1 MSALADWLDSHGL
14 GALHTILAA
23 QQIDIDVL
31 PDLTEDDLQGLGI
44 ALGPRR
50 RLLKA
55 IAGAFAAPPP
65 SDVDPAVDSAERR
78 QLSVLFVDLVGST
91 ALTTRRDPEEMRQIV
106 RRYQNA
112 VAGEVARF
120 DGYVA
125 KFMGDGVLAYF
136 GWPKAHE
143 DEAERAVRAAM
154 AAVAA
159 VGELQTGDG
168 EALAARAG
176 IATGLVVVGGL
187 IGQGAAQE
195 ADVIGA
201 TPNIAARLQDLAQP
215 GQVVIADSTQKFVRS
230 SFDLASLGL
239 QPLKG
244 IELPVEIF
252 AVQRERSSDS
262 RFEART
268 GRHLR
273 PMVGRDQE
281 LALLGE
287 RWAQVR
293 NGEGQCLLLVGE
305 AGIGKSR
312 VTRALRDLAG
322 GSDGA
327 ILLFQCSPYHLD
339 SALWP
344 VIQQLTVALKIAA
357 EDSPAARLDKIE
369 AFLRRHAGHIES
381 AVPLV
386 ASLLGV
392 PYDDR
397 YGPLDLS
404 PQAQRN
410 QTLATLVEQFLGL
423 ARRRSV
429 LVVMEDMHW
438 TDPST
443 LEFIHLVLDRIEGQ
457 RLLLLLTSR
466 PDGQPVLAGHPHVTR
481 VALNRLGRAAVEAMT
496 AAIEGSAALPETVRR
511 EILSRTDGVP
521 LFVEELTRALV
532 ELAEQSPGGM
542 IGSETSLSVPA
553 TLHDSLMAR
562 LDRLPEVKRVAQVAA
577 CIGRNFDYRTL
588 AAVAG
593 MDDRELNSALDRL
606 VEAEL
611 VFRRG
616 RSPNFAYTFKHA
628 LVRDAAANSLLRS
641 EFRRINAGIAA
652 AFEAFE
658 VQSPPELIAWHA
670 ELAGLDRKAVDHL
683 LLAGRR
689 AIERYANQE
698 AIHHLERALH
708 LIAALPEKLEQAALE
723 LRALA
728 MVGVPRIALHGY
740 ASTEVEATYRRT
752 VELAERTGDTAQLFQ
767 GLRGLWNCIYDRA
780 DLENAREIAERLCT
794 LALDHPEAEARGLA
808 YRALG
813 AACLSLGRLQDAIA
827 AFEKAVDACAG
838 LPADAGLR
846 EHGESPLIIAGIY
859 AGFAHTIAGDFDRG
873 QAFIDRA
880 LAAVR
885 RLRNPLSFAFAHH
898 IAANTQYLLD
908 APAECARLSA
918 ESSRAAE
925 QYRLIFWLAVGD
937 VMGGWAA
944 TRVAGTAAGIER
956 MRRGLH
962 AWQTSGAELHIPTW
976 HAALADGLLTTGAVD
991 EARETVDRALAL
1003 AAERKERFAVPVLL
1017 RLRGLV
1023 ADRQG
1028 DGEAAQRYLEQAI
1041 KIAREQGARLYELL
1055 AARQLAW
1062 VLMRGGNRE
1071 TARRIL
1077 AEACHGLKGGTSIAC
1092 VTEARELLSSLA

>member
-1 MSALADWLDSHGL
+1 MSALSDWLDTHGL
-14 GALHTILAA
+14 GALQAVLAA

-31 PDLTEDDLQGLGI
+31 PDLTEDDLKGLGI

-65 SDVDPAVDSAERR
+65 SDADPAVDSAERR

-91 ALTTRRDPEEMRQIV
+91 ALTTQRDPEEMRQIV

-143 DEAERAVRAAM
+143 DEAGRAVRAAM

-159 VGELQTGDG
+159 VGELRTGDG

-230 SFDLASLGL
+230 SFELASLGL

-293 NGEGQCLLLVGE
+293 NGRGQCVLLVGE

-312 VTRALRDLAG
+312 VTRALRDMVG
-322 GSDGA
+322 GSDSA

-357 EDSPAARLDKIE
+357 EDSPATRLNKIE
-369 AFLRRHAGHIES
+369 AFLRRHAAGVES

-397 YGPLDLS
+397 YGALNLS

-410 QTLATLVEQFLGL
+410 QTLSVLVGQFLGL

-443 LEFIHLVLDRIEGQ
+443 LEFVHLVLDRIEGQ
-457 RLLLLLTSR
+457 RILLLLTSR

-481 VALNRLGRAAVEAMT
+481 LVLNRLGRAAVEAMT
-496 AAIEGSAALPETVRR
+496 AAIEGSDTLPDTVRR
-511 EILSRTDGVP
+511 EILNRTDGVP

-532 ELAEQSPGGM
+532 ELAGQSPEGAL
-542 IGSETSLSVPA
+542 TSGTGLSVPA
-553 TLHDSLMAR
+553 TLHDSLMSR

-577 CIGRNFDYRTL
+577 CIGRNFDHRTL
-588 AAVAG
+588 TAVAG
-593 MDDRELNSALDRL
+593 MDDRELNTALDRL

-641 EFRRINAGIAA
+641 EYRRVNAAIAA

-658 VQSPPELIAWHA
+658 AQPPPELIAWHA
-670 ELAGLDRKAVDHL
+670 ELAGLDRKAVGYL

-689 AIERYANQE
+689 AIERYANPE

-740 ASTEVEATYRRT
+740 ASREVEATYRRT

-794 LALDHPEAEARGLA
+794 LALDHPEAEAQGLA

-827 AFEKAVDACAG
+827 AFEKGVDACTG

-846 EHGESPLIIAGIY
+846 EHGESPLIIAGVY
-859 AGFAHTIAGDFDRG
+859 AGFAHTIAGNFDRG
-873 QAFIDRA
+873 QAFIDDA

-885 RLRNPLSFAFAHH
+885 HLQNPLSYAFAHH
-898 IAANTQYLLD
+898 IAANAQYLLD
-908 APAECARLSA
+908 APAECARHSA
-918 ESSRAAE
+918 ESSRVAE
-925 QYRLIFWLAVGD
+925 EHRLIFWLAVGD

-962 AWQTSGAELHIPTW
+962 AWQTTGAELHIPTW
-976 HAALADGLLTTGAVD
+976 HAAVADALLATGAVD
-991 EARETVDRALAL
+991 EAGETVDRALAL
-1003 AAERKERFAVPVLL
+1003 AAERKESFAVPVLL
-1017 RLRGLV
+1017 RLRGQV

-1028 DGEAAQRYLEQAI
+1028 DGEAARRYLEQAI
-1041 KIAREQGARLYELL
+1041 TMAREQGARLYQLL
-1055 AARQLAW
+1055 AARQLAC
-1062 VLMRGGNRE
+1062 VLMRGGDRA

-1077 AEACHGLKGGTSIAC
+1077 ADACHGLKGGTSIAC